1 MIIFFFPFSFF
12 SLAAIVGLLFAAWH
26 AASLLKIPIATFGMD
41 GGERST
47 TGESC
52 S

>member
-1 MIIFFFPFSFF
+1 LCFS
-12 SLAAIVGLLFAAWH
+12 AIVGLLFAAWH

-47 TGESC
+47 TIWKERERDRT
-52 S
+52 